1 MDNNL
6 VALLVLIVLQVKH
19 YVVDFPLQVEYQ
31 WRNKGTYGH
40 PGGLIHAGSHG
51 LGTFIVLGMVFG
63 MGYWFFALIMAI
75 FDAVTHY
82 HIDYVKMRFGCRD
95 VTNPTFWNHLGLDQ
109 MAHQF
114 VYIII
119 AGVCVV

>member
-1 MDNNL
+1 MDNDL
-6 VALLVLIVLQVKH
+6 LALLVLIVLLVKH

-31 WRNKGTYGH
+31 WKNKGTFGH

-51 LGTFIVLGMVFG
+51 LGTMIVLGMVFG
-63 MGYWFFALIMAI
+63 VGYWVFAFVMGV

-82 HIDYVKMRFGCRD
+82 FIDYAKMNYGCRD
-95 VTNPTFWNHLGLDQ
+95 IENPKFWNHLGLDQ
-109 MAHQF
+109 LAHQM